1 MKLKNPD
8 NEKYIKASLAGFAAI
23 AAGLILFFLIFRSE
37 ALGRGVDK
45 IAGILKPFFYGAVIA
60 YILTPFCNRIKTGLL
75 KVFGKDREKLAGAL
89 SIALAMLLA
98 ILIVALLFMLVLPQL
113 VDSIEQLSKT
123 LPGKIQEG
131 GNRIDQF
138 VNDHPQLQDL
148 WKQYGAQWETK
159 LENWTQNGL
168 PKLAQKILGSA
179 ATYVQQTFTVLKN
192 VFLGILVSIYILI
205 SRRRFG
211 AQAKML
217 LHGIFPNR
225 AARVIEKEIHYAD
238 RMFNG
243 FLVGKII
250 DSAIIGVLCFIGCL
264 VLHLESPALIAVIV
278 GVTNIIPF
286 FGPFIGAIPCALI
299 AVIVGVTNIIPFFGP
314 FIGAIPCALML
325 VIQNPAHALT
335 FLIFV
340 VLLQQ
345 LDGNIIGP
353 RILGDSTG
361 LSSFWV
367 LFAILLFGG
376 LWGVTGMIV
385 GVPLFAVFYDI
396 IRQLVSIGL
405 GRHGRSGLEAAYKEE
420 FHPELKSEKTEAK
433 V

>member
-138 VNDHPQLQDL
+138 VKDHSQLQDL

-159 LENWTQNGL
+159 LENWTQNSL

-243 FLVGKII
+243 FLVGKIV

-264 VLHLESPALIAVIV
+264 VLHLESP
-278 GVTNIIPF
+278 
-286 FGPFIGAIPCALI
+286 ALI

>member
-1 MKLKNPD
+1 MKLKNPE

-23 AAGLILFFLIFRSE
+23 AAGILLFFAIFRSD
-37 ALGRGVDK
+37 ALGQGADRIV
-45 IAGILKPFFYGAVIA
+45 GILKPFLYGAVFA
-60 YILTPFCNRIKTGLL
+60 YILTPLCNKIKGLL
-75 KVFGKDREKLAGAL
+75 RKAFGKKHEKLAGGL
-89 SIALAMLLA
+89 SIVLAMLIAVLF
-98 ILIVALLFMLVLPQL
+98 VSLLFMLVLPQL

-123 LPGKIQEG
+123 LPGKIQDG
-131 GNRIDQF
+131 GNRVDQF
-138 VNDHPQLQDL
+138 VKEHPQLQDL
-148 WKQYGAQWETK
+148 WKQYGTQLEIK
-159 LENWTQNGL
+159 LQDWTQNGL
-168 PKLAQKILGSA
+168 PRLAQKLLGSA
-179 ATYVQQTFTVLKN
+179 AIYVQQTFTALKN
-192 VFLGILVSIYILI
+192 IFLGLLVCIYILI
-205 SRRRFG
+205 SRKRFG

-225 AARVIEKEIHYAD
+225 AARVIEKEIRYAD
-238 RMFNG
+238 KMFNG

-286 FGPFIGAIPCALI
+286 FGPFIGAIPCAL
-299 AVIVGVTNIIPFFGP
+299 
-314 FIGAIPCALML
+314 ML
-325 VIQNPAHALT
+325 VIQNPVHALT
-335 FLIFV
+335 FVIFV
-340 VLLQQ
+340 VVLQQ

-376 LWGVTGMIV
+376 LWGVAGMIA
-385 GVPLFAVFYDI
+385 GVPLFAVIYDI

-405 GRHGRSGLEAAYKEE
+405 GKHGRSGLEAAYKEE
-420 FHPELKSEKTEAK
+420 FHPELKAEETEAK

>member
-1 MKLKNPD
+1 
-8 NEKYIKASLAGFAAI
+8 
-23 AAGLILFFLIFRSE
+23 
-37 ALGRGVDK
+37 
-45 IAGILKPFFYGAVIA
+45 
-60 YILTPFCNRIKTGLL
+60 
-75 KVFGKDREKLAGAL
+75 
-89 SIALAMLLA
+89 MLLA

-138 VNDHPQLQDL
+138 VKDHPQLQDL

-159 LENWTQNGL
+159 LKNWTQNGL

-286 FGPFIGAIPCALI
+286 FGPFIGAIPCAL
-299 AVIVGVTNIIPFFGP
+299 
-314 FIGAIPCALML
+314 ML

-405 GRHGRSGLEAAYKEE
+405 GRHGRSGLEAAYQEE
-420 FHPELKSEKTEAK
+420 FHPELTSEKTEAK